1 MIKKEF
7 VLFLLI
13 LIIIPT
19 ISCLDIKL
27 SKESYLPR
35 ETLQAEIN
43 GNFISLKSENIL
55 IYKDNKVHSEPV
67 LSGFTNQNHVYYFY
81 AILPNQEGNYS
92 IRIEE
97 SEYIQFGEIKKDSII
112 KNFTIIKTN
121 QSALSIN
128 PGFIFT
134 NKDFS
139 IKIKALNEN
148 QNIPLSFENYSSN
161 ISIREESEEEVKFS
175 ISGIPTKNSM
185 VRIGNY
191 VIPVFI
197 VNNIT
202 SNHNNTGLISQ
213 LYFSIDN
220 LSAVV
225 YPDKT
230 YMFYF
235 YLENTGQ
242 TNLTNVTL
250 TENINAALNPTRFDI
265 IKTQEIKQ
273 VNFTLFIPNNKKN
286 ITGKIT
292 VRFENDSESLPIFIE
307 ITENKSKLIIPGI
320 NSSGA
325 LSCTKIGKIC
335 LSDEECK
342 GQLTPSLEGA
352 CCIGTCNKKT
362 TSANNWIYGLV
373 ALILV
378 AIILII
384 VIIKYKQKQNLRP
397 KSIDEMMREKVDLK
411 KLNARKHE
419 EEDI

>member
-7 VLFLLI
+7 ALFLLI
-13 LIIIPT
+13 LIILPT
-19 ISCLDIKL
+19 ISCLDVKL
-27 SKESYLPR
+27 SKDSYQPR

-81 AILPNQEGNYS
+81 ALLPNEEGNYS
-92 IRIEE
+92 LRIEN
-97 SEYIQFGEIKKDSII
+97 SEYILSGEIKKDRII
-112 KNFTIIKTN
+112 KNFSIIKTN
-121 QSALSIN
+121 QSSLSIN

-148 QNIPLSFENYSSN
+148 QNIPISFENYSSN
-161 ISIREESEEEVKFS
+161 ISIREESEEEIKFS
-175 ISGIPTKNSM
+175 IAGIPTKNSA
-185 VRIGNY
+185 VKLGNY
-191 VIPVFI
+191 IIPVFI

-202 SNHNNTGLISQ
+202 ENNTGLISQ
-213 LYFSIDN
+213 LYFSAESIN
-220 LSAVV
+220 AIVFAN
-225 YPDKT
+225 KT
-230 YMFYF
+230 YMFNF
-235 YLENTGQ
+235 YIENTGQ
-242 TNLTNVTL
+242 TNLTNISL
-250 TENINAALNPTRFDI
+250 TTDLNAAPSPNRFELI
-265 IKTQEIKQ
+265 NTQEKKQ
-273 VNFTLFIPNNKKN
+273 VNFTIFIPSDKKN

-292 VRFENDSESLPIFIE
+292 ASFGNKSEYLPISLE
-307 ITENKSKLIIPGI
+307 VTENKSKALIPM
-320 NSSGA
+320 NTSGS

-335 LSDEECK
+335 LSDEECN

-352 CCIGTCNKKT
+352 CCIGTCKKKP
-362 TSANNWIYGLV
+362 SSSNNWIYGTA

-378 AIILII
+378 IIII
-384 VIIKYKQKQNLRP
+384 VIVLIKYKQRQNLKP

-411 KLNARKHE
+411 KLNARKHV